1 MVDGGEST
9 GLATA
14 SVLLR
19 EVEELRREV
28 EELRREVEELRREVE
43 ELRREV
49 EELRRVVGDDG
60 LREVEE
66 LRRVVGDDGMCE
78 GEAKLRG
85 VDGLLRGMVGLYD
98 FAEVG
103 VIGDFTEAEVAIE
116 ELGLERGEDGPGTGF
131 CFSAR
136 FMAA

>member
-19 EVEELRREV
+19 EVEELR
-28 EELRREVEELRREVE
+28 
-43 ELRREV
+43 
-49 EELRRVVGDDG
+49 
-60 LREVEE
+60 REVEE

-103 VIGDFTEAEVAIE
+103 VTGDFTEAEVAIE
-116 ELGLERGEDGPGTGF
+116 GLRLERGEGGSGTGF

-136 FMAA
+136 FLAA